1 MCTLWI
7 RVCYKT
13 LKLNK
18 FTKKYICFYNLFKVR
33 GRETK
38 ENYLREA
45 WWRKG

>member
-1 MCTLWI
+1 VFVLYVL

-18 FTKKYICFYNLFKVR
+18 FTRNTFVIATYLKSGGVKQKI
-33 GRETK
+33 
-38 ENYLREA
+38 YLRGA